1 MRKTANKA
9 AAPKRT
15 ISHLGAFVASVGCPA
30 FWLVNIDPTDP
41 PKGVPAGALTYTRRF
56 D

>member
-1 MRKTANKA
+1 MRKTQIKA
-9 AAPKRT
+9 ATPKRT
-15 ISHLGAFVASVGCPA
+15 VSHLGAFVASVGCPA

-41 PKGVPAGALTYTRRF
+41 PKGVPAGSLAYTRRV

>member
-1 MRKTANKA
+1 MRKPALKT

-15 ISHLGAFVASVGCPA
+15 ISHLAAFVASVGCPA

-41 PKGVPAGALTYTRRF
+41 PKGVPAGVLAYTHRV